1 MSTVFSKLGKLF
13 SIFQN
18 SREEERKLDLTTT
31 LHASIALL
39 PIRKKGNPRKSP
51 VCSMAA
57 SIVLFTQLEKQKH
70 LENSSQVTDEIVP
83 WNLSFYLDHSKLSI
97 CTDFFFSLFKYFSI
111 QWFVEESYEKYSNV
125 YLKIPFL
132 ELNKGCCPMKF
143 IYENIS
149 NNKAYFFN
157 PLLYKTKTHGN
168 QWSYC
173 ALHNI

>member
-18 SREEERKLDLTTT
+18 SREEERKLDLTT

-70 LENSSQVTDEIVP
+70 LENSS
-83 WNLSFYLDHSKLSI
+83 
-97 CTDFFFSLFKYFSI
+97 
-111 QWFVEESYEKYSNV
+111 
-125 YLKIPFL
+125 
-132 ELNKGCCPMKF
+132 
-143 IYENIS
+143 
-149 NNKAYFFN
+149 
-157 PLLYKTKTHGN
+157 
-168 QWSYC
+168 
-173 ALHNI
+173 